1 MLTVTD
7 IQRRVARHY
16 GLPLDIMRS
25 PSRCRK
31 VSGPRQTAMYLAK
44 TMTDCSWGQVARRFD
59 RDHTT
64 IIHGVRAVE
73 QRLRTDTELRR
84 SVDWL
89 RFDLGR
95 LA

>member
-16 GLPLDIMRS
+16 GLPIEIMRS
-25 PSRCRK
+25 PRRTK
-31 VSGPRQTAMYLAK
+31 DIARPRQVAMYLAK
-44 TMTDCSWGQVARRFD
+44 NMTRCSWGQVARRFD

-73 QRLRTDTELRR
+73 ERLRSDAELRR

-89 RFDLGR
+89 RFDLG
-95 LA
+95 LSA